1 MFCFTIIPGKVRE
14 RQEIFFLFHNDT
26 CQGEGEAGEGQ
37 EGGAGEEEEGG
48 EGEEKRRII
57 CCFLPLQKTKK
68 SSKIPPP
75 PFIKYNVTMCAP
87 RTVTF

>member
-57 CCFLPLQKTKK
+57 
-68 SSKIPPP
+68 
-75 PFIKYNVTMCAP
+75 
-87 RTVTF
+87 